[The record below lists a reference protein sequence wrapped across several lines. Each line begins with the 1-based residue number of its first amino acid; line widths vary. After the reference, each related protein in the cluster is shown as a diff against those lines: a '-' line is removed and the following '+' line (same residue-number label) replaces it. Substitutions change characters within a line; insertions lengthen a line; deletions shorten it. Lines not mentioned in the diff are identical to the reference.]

1 MTNKGCC
8 CKKKCCCKKDHKH
21 SNVDFTSF
29 MNVAAANTDITLL
42 DFLVFILFLI
52 RKYSKVMQKSIVY

>member
-1 MTNKGCC
+1 MTNKGS
-8 CKKKCCCKKDHKH
+8 CCKKDHKH

-42 DFLVFILFLI
+42 DFLLFILFLI
-52 RKYSKVMQKSIVY
+52 FSDQL